1 MFVVGVVESCFWMAV
16 ARGNAEFWVVQRM
29 RWLVGLENVAVV
41 AFGSAL
47 AGPP

>member
-1 MFVVGVVESCFWMAV
+1 MFVVGVVESCFWMGA
-16 ARGNAEFWVVQRM
+16 ARENAEFWVVQRM
-29 RWLVGLENVAVV
+29 RWLVGSEKVAVV